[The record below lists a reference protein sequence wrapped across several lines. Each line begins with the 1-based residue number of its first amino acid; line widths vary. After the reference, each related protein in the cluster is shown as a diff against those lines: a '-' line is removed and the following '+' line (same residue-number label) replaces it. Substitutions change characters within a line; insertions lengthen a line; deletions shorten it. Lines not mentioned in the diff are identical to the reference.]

1 MTVRQTLVPWLL
13 AISSLPEVLGR
24 DNSSW
29 PATSREHL
37 LIQHTP
43 KTGGTSF
50 RSIVLQGAA
59 RNNQTVQTHYGGKPH
74 GVGSPPFDAAHPAQV
89 IMGHSVNFHWFQPV
103 ASGHSVRYVT
113 MVRSPL
119 AWVLSLFL
127 HFHPSVQTQLDE
139 KVVAFS
145 QELFT
150 ECEGLVRNSNRTGC
164 NGQLYAWYSGGPD
177 GGATP
182 ATSPLVWR
190 SPGKCERHVSF
201 FTHSSHLLLVNER
214 YEESIWLLS
223 EMLGWGRA
231 PRLGHLNAR
240 KEAIY
245 NQRVSLRTMSRI
257 GAVLAESCLPDIY
270 TAARERFDHVY
281 RLARGYCANRQPCD
295 LATSKFGLS
304 LWEPLQ
310 GR

>member
-1 MTVRQTLVPWLL
+1 MRQTLVPWLL

-50 RSIVLQGAA
+50 RNIVFQEAA
-59 RNNQTVQTHYGGKPH
+59 RHGQTVQTHY
-74 GVGSPPFDAAHPAQV
+74 VGDEHAPGPRFDAAHPAQV
-89 IMGHSVNFHWFQPV
+89 IMGHSVNFHMLQPV

-127 HFHPSVQTQLDE
+127 HFHPSVKTQLDE
-139 KVVAFS
+139 KVVAFF
-145 QELFT
+145 QGLFT
-150 ECEGLVRNSNRTGC
+150 KCKGLVRNDSSGTGC
-164 NGQLYAWYSGGPD
+164 HGQLYAWYSGGAD

-214 YEESIWLLS
+214 YKESIWLLS
-223 EMLGWGRA
+223 EMHGWGRA
-231 PRLGHLNAR
+231 PRLVHLNAR
-240 KEAIY
+240 QEAIY
-245 NQRVSLRTMSRI
+245 DQRISLRTISRI
-257 GAVLAESCLPDIY
+257 DAVLAKSCVPDIY
-270 TAARERFDHVY
+270 AAARERFDHVY

-304 LWEPLQ
+304 LWAPLQ